1 MSPSEVPA
9 FGRFQLLQ
17 LVRHDGV
24 TTLHEAFDA
33 ELGQPVALITSPAGA
48 DAAENERLAFRLP
61 RMRHP
66 NIVSVL
72 AAGRQGDVAF
82 VAAEWLQTEPL
93 SAFLAR
99 AGRIPV
105 FQGLALVLQLL
116 SAIEHAHARRVVHAT
131 IDVDHVQVMRTGQLK
146 LPPDGWSLSADR
158 QPNLEAA
165 ARIAQVL
172 LSGVCNPHRRRLLDE
187 VLLRAQGQDPD
198 ARYQRADEFAHALM
212 AAAGL
217 PVGSRPCAIE
227 HPAPAQLE
235 PPSPVPVARPDP
247 QPAPA
252 RAPRKSVHRRRLV
265 SVLGAASFVAA
276 MLVPSLISN
285 SNFTAKQDTPV
296 STVTLPLEAPP
307 APPSPQRVSLA
318 PSAAPAVEPP
328 PPAVEP
334 PPAAKEP
341 RPTAPDTHDSNAVPS
356 RSVASQPAKRAA
368 VPQPTTAARPAPS
381 ARQVQT
387 SMSRA
392 APARAARPKAAPALT
407 AASGCRYDWRIARDF
422 CEAQQCRRTDLRK
435 TPMCMRILAQQRA
448 TLARLR
454 GTPD

>member
-1 MSPSEVPA
+1 MEV
-9 FGRFQLLQ
+9 
-17 LVRHDGV
+17 VRHDGV

-33 ELGQPVALITSPAGA
+33 ELGQTVALITSPAGA

-116 SAIEHAHARRVVHAT
+116 SAIEHAHARRMVHAT
-131 IDVDHVQVMRTGQLK
+131 IDADHVQVMRTGQLK

-172 LSGVCNPHRRRLLDE
+172 LSGACTPHRRGLLDE
-187 VLLRAQGQDPD
+187 VLLRAQAQDPD

-217 PVGSRPCAIE
+217 PVGSRPCAIA
-227 HPAPAQLE
+227 HPAPAQRE
-235 PPSPVPVARPDP
+235 PPRPVPATKPEPRL
-247 QPAPA
+247 APA
-252 RAPRKSVHRRRLV
+252 RAPRKPVPRRRLA

-318 PSAAPAVEPP
+318 PLPARTVEPP

-334 PPAAKEP
+334 PPAARVR
-341 RPTAPDTHDSNAVPS
+341 RPTAPDPHDAKAVPS
-356 RSVASQPAKRAA
+356 RSVASRPANRVA
-368 VPQPTTAARPAPS
+368 VPQPTTASRPAPS
-381 ARQVQT
+381 ARPVRT

-392 APARAARPKAAPALT
+392 APTRAARTKAAPALT
-407 AASGCRYDWRIARDF
+407 AAAGCPYDWRIARDF
-422 CEAQQCRRTDLRK
+422 CEAQQCRRADLRNQPVCK
-435 TPMCMRILAQQRA
+435 RILAQQRA
-448 TLARLR
+448 TFARLS